1 MPPKKNVYYAI
12 KRGYR
17 TGIFNT
23 WVECEELVKGF
34 PNPKYKKFNNTTDA
48 EFFLYGTN
56 KELDITTKSELTR
69 GIRFNKF
76 DLNNYPNTPKDWNR
90 WEKTTYIF
98 TDGSGKNNKTRVGV
112 YFGKNSLN
120 ISETI
125 SNSTNNRCELLAI
138 MYAFKL
144 ILKFKAEILGSADIE
159 NIIVVSDSEYCIKSI
174 TEWMLNWANNSWKT
188 ANNKPVLNADMFK
201 EIVLLKAKLNVH
213 KIPWKLE
220 HQNSHQSPPLGNDF
234 GMFMWSGNQIADYL
248 AKDEV

>member
-1 MPPKKNVYYAI
+1 MPPKKVYYAV
-12 KRGYR
+12 KRGYK
-17 TGIFNT
+17 TGIFDT
-23 WVECEELVKGF
+23 WSECEELVKGF
-34 PNPKYKKFNNTTDA
+34 PNPKYKKFNSKTDA

-69 GIRFNKF
+69 GIRFDKF
-76 DLNNYPNTPKDWNR
+76 DLENYSNTPIDWNR
-90 WEKTTYIF
+90 WEKNAYIF

-112 YFGKNSLN
+112 YLGKDALN

-125 SNSTNNRCELLAI
+125 PKSTNNRCELLAI

-144 ILKFKAEILGSADIE
+144 ILKFKAEILGSAVID
-159 NIIVVSDSEYCIKSI
+159 NVIIISDSEYCIKSI
-174 TEWMLNWANNSWKT
+174 TEWMSKWGINGWKT
-188 ANNKPVLNADMFK
+188 ANNKPVLNADMFR
-201 EIVLLKAKLNVH
+201 EMVLLKAKLKVH

-220 HQNSHQSPPLGNDF
+220 HYNSHQSPPLGNAF